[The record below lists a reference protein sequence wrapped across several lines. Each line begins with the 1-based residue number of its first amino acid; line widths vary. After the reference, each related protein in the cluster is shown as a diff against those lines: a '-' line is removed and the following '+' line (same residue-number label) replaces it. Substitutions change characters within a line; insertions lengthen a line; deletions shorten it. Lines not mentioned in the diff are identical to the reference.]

1 MPFCHRHPGVQVIT
15 DYLGVPHCRACEIE
29 QRAAVRRQ
37 CTRCAAP
44 VDTPGLCHAC
54 ARVDRRRRGLSWVA
68 DHQYWIMLALAA
80 LVACG
85 VYVAINLYLVP
96 AFKQIDESPAYKIRW
111 GR

>member
-1 MPFCHRHPGVQVIT
+1 M
-15 DYLGVPHCRACEIE
+15 
-29 QRAAVRRQ
+29 
-37 CTRCAAP
+37 
-44 VDTPGLCHAC
+44 
-54 ARVDRRRRGLSWVA
+54 DRRRRGLNWVA

-85 VYVAINLYLVP
+85 VYAAINLYLVP